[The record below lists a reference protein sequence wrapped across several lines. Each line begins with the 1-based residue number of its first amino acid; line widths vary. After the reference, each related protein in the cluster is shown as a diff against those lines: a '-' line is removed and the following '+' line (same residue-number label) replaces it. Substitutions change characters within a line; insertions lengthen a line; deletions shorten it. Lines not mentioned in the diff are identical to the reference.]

1 MSIGQAISILAE
13 ENNISKYRISKN
25 SGIPQTT
32 LSDIVNERNTNPTI
46 ETIEKIATGMGITAS
61 EIIKKAEDLGE

>member
-1 MSIGQAISILAE
+1 MSIGRAISILAE